1 MFQRLGHL
9 TIHHPWAICVLWATA
24 GIGLTLVAPSWD
36 SRAVDDD
43 INFLPQRCDSVR
55 GHRLLS
61 EAFPEDVFASRAVL
75 AFERS
80 EQALQT
86 NDFVLINRC
95 VAALNQL
102 RQDEPTLKLGRVYSH
117 RDPFLGKRLVSA
129 DRHCSL
135 VQVSL
140 GTPFLALQTRAT
152 VDRIETCVRGIL
164 EEKKNSAPRLLITGA
179 AGVGRDLV
187 RASSDGLERTTL
199 ATVILVVVV
208 LLLVYR
214 APLLALVPLGTIALS
229 VWVALKG
236 LALLTLIPGV
246 YLVNISQVFAIA
258 LLYGAG
264 TDYCLFLISR
274 YREELASGQD
284 SGEAIRR
291 SVGHVGG
298 ALTASAG
305 TVVWGLGLMGFA
317 EFAKVRCAGPAI
329 ALSLMVGLLASLTL
343 TPALLRLF
351 GQVVFWPRRPP
362 METDQSRA
370 DSIWNRVSRLVV
382 ARPAMVLISAVL
394 VLAPLAVLGFQL
406 RSDYRPI
413 GQLAKTANSFQGL
426 EVIQRRFPAGETGP
440 ITVLLSSTADWTSSE
455 GRAFLAQLSQDLSHL
470 DNVAEVRSLI
480 QPLGS
485 PVSKVPSRASG
496 PSCTLLGNLLR
507 TVQQKADEAVD
518 RSIRDFYLAV
528 LPSFEGTTEA
538 RNVTRLDV
546 VLRSDPF
553 APESL
558 ATLQRLQTGLREQ
571 VPSFRAG
578 QNRTTWECYGVT
590 VNARDLAEITQSDR
604 RRINVLVLGGI
615 FVILVLLFRRLWL
628 AMYLLLT
635 VLFSYLATLGAT
647 ALMGLVWSGQ
657 VLSQVDW
664 RVPFFLFTIL
674 LAVGEDYNILIIS
687 RILQERKRADVKTS
701 VQQALARTGGTITSC
716 GLIMAGTLGTLMLAG
731 LGTLVQTGFALAL
744 GVLMD
749 TFVVRPFL
757 VPAFVLL
764 TWRDRL
770 PLKTNAVLSQTQTL
784 QRAA

>member
-1 MFQRLGHL
+1 
-9 TIHHPWAICVLWATA
+9 
-24 GIGLTLVAPSWD
+24 
-36 SRAVDDD
+36 
-43 INFLPQRCDSVR
+43 
-55 GHRLLS
+55 
-61 EAFPEDVFASRAVL
+61 
-75 AFERS
+75 
-80 EQALQT
+80 
-86 NDFVLINRC
+86 
-95 VAALNQL
+95 
-102 RQDEPTLKLGRVYSH
+102 
-117 RDPFLGKRLVSA
+117 
-129 DRHCSL
+129 
-135 VQVSL
+135 
-140 GTPFLALQTRAT
+140 
-152 VDRIETCVRGIL
+152 
-164 EEKKNSAPRLLITGA
+164 
-179 AGVGRDLV
+179 
-187 RASSDGLERTTL
+187 
-199 ATVILVVVV
+199 
-208 LLLVYR
+208 
-214 APLLALVPLGTIALS
+214 
-229 VWVALKG
+229 
-236 LALLTLIPGV
+236 
-246 YLVNISQVFAIA
+246 
-258 LLYGAG
+258 
-264 TDYCLFLISR
+264 
-274 YREELASGQD
+274 
-284 SGEAIRR
+284 
-291 SVGHVGG
+291 
-298 ALTASAG
+298 
-305 TVVWGLGLMGFA
+305 
-317 EFAKVRCAGPAI
+317 
-329 ALSLMVGLLASLTL
+329 MVGLLASLTL

>member
-546 VLRSDPF
+546 VLRRIPSRPK
-553 APESL
+553 AWPRSSGSRPGC
-558 ATLQRLQTGLREQ
+558 ANRCRL
-571 VPSFRAG
+571 
-578 QNRTTWECYGVT
+578 
-590 VNARDLAEITQSDR
+590 
-604 RRINVLVLGGI
+604 
-615 FVILVLLFRRLWL
+615 
-628 AMYLLLT
+628 
-635 VLFSYLATLGAT
+635 
-647 ALMGLVWSGQ
+647 
-657 VLSQVDW
+657 
-664 RVPFFLFTIL
+664 
-674 LAVGEDYNILIIS
+674 
-687 RILQERKRADVKTS
+687 S
-701 VQQALARTGGTITSC
+701 VRARTEQPGSVMGSPSMPVTWPKSRKAIDGGSMCWCLEAFLSSWFSSSGVC
-716 GLIMAGTLGTLMLAG
+716 G
-731 LGTLVQTGFALAL
+731 
-744 GVLMD
+744 
-749 TFVVRPFL
+749 
-757 VPAFVLL
+757 
-764 TWRDRL
+764 WRC
-770 PLKTNAVLSQTQTL
+770 TCC
-784 QRAA
+784 